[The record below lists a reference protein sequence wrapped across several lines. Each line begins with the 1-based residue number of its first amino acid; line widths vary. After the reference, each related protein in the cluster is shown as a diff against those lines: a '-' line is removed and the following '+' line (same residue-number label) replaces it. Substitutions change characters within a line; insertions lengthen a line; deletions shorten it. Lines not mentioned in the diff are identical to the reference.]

1 MIEIGPVTEHEMV
14 LAFLA
19 AEIDSPDYEEY
30 IKPLLQRLN
39 QSRTILI
46 DNGDVTNATD
56 NQVRMDLLKEYRG
69 YSADAY
75 LFNGFPSDVRWR
87 RVEIRL
93 NELERVKYGNFK
105 DWGKLSEG
113 SRMVVDGARNIGR
126 LQTGEDIKDKV
137 EAVVKKIERGHRFPE
152 LVTVQTAGDDLV
164 LVEGHKRAT
173 AYMIAKPPYP
183 IRLLIGSS
191 SQIKSWRWY

>member
-1 MIEIGPVTEHEMV
+1 MIEIGPVTRHEMV

-19 AEIDSPDYEEY
+19 AEIDSPSYEPY
-30 IKPLLQRLN
+30 IKPLLQRLG
-39 QSRTILI
+39 QTRSKLI

-56 NQVRMDLLKEYRG
+56 NQVRTELLKAYRG

-87 RVEIRL
+87 RVEIQL
-93 NELERVKYGNFK
+93 NELGRLKYGNFK
-105 DWGKLSEG
+105 DWVKLSEG

-126 LQTGEDIKDKV
+126 IQTEEDIKDKV

-152 LVTVQTAGDDLV
+152 LITVQTVDDELV

-173 AYMIAKPPYP
+173 AYMIAKPSHP
-183 IRLLIGSS
+183 IELLIGSS
-191 SQIKSWRWY
+191 SQIKKWRWY